1 MGIEEIIQ
9 RRGEKRK
16 RKVDVDGARRWKK
29 AKSPDGV
36 GGEANLEGLVGQ

>member
-1 MGIEEIIQ
+1 MGIEKIIQ
-9 RRGEKRK
+9 RKRGKRK

-36 GGEANLEGLVGQ
+36 GGEANLEGLVGR